1 MIPTVSTVIRVRT
14 GRYVVDYMV
23 LLVELILGIQANV
36 LTCGREGE
44 PPLRVVGHHPY
55 HLPNVRVHQTNSE
68 VVSVFLD
75 FLMIYT

>member
-23 LLVELILGIQANV
+23 LLVELILGIQPNV

-55 HLPNVRVHQTNSE
+55 HLPSVRVHPEE

-75 FLMIYT
+75 LIIRYT